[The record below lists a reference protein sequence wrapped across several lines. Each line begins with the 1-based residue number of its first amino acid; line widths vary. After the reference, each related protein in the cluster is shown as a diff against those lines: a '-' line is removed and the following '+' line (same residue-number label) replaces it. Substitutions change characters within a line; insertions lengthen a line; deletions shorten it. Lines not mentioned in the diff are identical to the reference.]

1 MPKQFPIFY
10 LSPDDLDD
18 ELDFDPDDL
27 DELCDELLLAEE
39 PELIDLEEEERT
51 CGVLAEFDDEDR
63 T

>member
-18 ELDFDPDDL
+18 ELDF